1 MDPWCGQFRA
11 EGQERTETKI
21 SKKTVDQSLTI
32 GWTKVKVLI
41 SSLKAKQNGGK
52 FDGDESIDHQEMM
65 TEMESSSH
73 QGKNDGKIPN

>member
-1 MDPWCGQFRA
+1 MSKPMDPWCVQFRA

-21 SKKTVDQSLTI
+21 SKKTADQSLTI

-52 FDGDESIDHQEMM
+52 FR
-65 TEMESSSH
+65 TMELIGEFG
-73 QGKNDGKIPN
+73 GKYRTKSTTLS